1 MGRAG
6 ICASTRNVQ
15 DHRVWGF
22 RSFRL
27 LRPTLG
33 APDQGGHMANDPRDA
48 SRPPATGRTS
58 TDKAVTATE
67 AVGKDPEMVEL
78 ERRHRRFVWPATA
91 FFLIYYMS
99 LNVLAGTS
107 PDLMCTKL
115 FGEFTFGYLFAL
127 SQFLM
132 AFVVAWAYS
141 RWAARRIDPLAA
153 DLREKFREQQIKG
166 VAE

>member
-1 MGRAG
+1 
-6 ICASTRNVQ
+6 
-15 DHRVWGF
+15 
-22 RSFRL
+22 
-27 LRPTLG
+27 
-33 APDQGGHMANDPRDA
+33 MANDPRDP
-48 SRPPATGRTS
+48 SRSPTTGRMAAEE
-58 TDKAVTATE
+58 AVTATE

-91 FFLIYYMS
+91 FFLIYYLA

-107 PDLMCTKL
+107 PDLMGTKL

-132 AFVVAWAYS
+132 AFVVAWVYS
-141 RWAARRIDPLAA
+141 RWAARRIDPLAT
-153 DLREKFREQQIKG
+153 DLREKLLKQRIKEE